1 VKEHCTEVLLPACG
15 DTIFITKALSQ
26 LCICVVMCSVCGLIV
41 PQEDLPF
48 NDLGICPDVVSETF
62 ISSLTAV
69 MHNLTDITPLDAD
82 NTLIN
87 GVQQDAIQLRTEPS
101 YQ

>member
-1 VKEHCTEVLLPACG
+1 
-15 DTIFITKALSQ
+15 
-26 LCICVVMCSVCGLIV
+26 MCSVCGLIV

-101 YQ
+101 YQWGSGNTCPQHEIFTNPKFSQTSAMW